1 MFSCL
6 VISQK
11 TSLKRRKKITE
22 CLNQCDI
29 PFDFVDACS
38 PVDAQNYEN
47 SLDDDKYLKSFY
59 RPLSFGEIACALSHK
74 KALEQ
79 FLSSDYANML
89 LLEDD
94 AFIDVGNVN
103 TLLEVEN
110 LLATFDLI
118 KLSSGKRAK
127 KMYKEVR
134 SIKGFSFGYPEKV
147 PNSNLGQWVSRNGAT
162 KMVEIYSNI
171 SAPADILLQPWW
183 KNDMKIG
190 FCQPPIVEESGA
202 TSEIDATQK
211 RKQLPS
217 SRFQK
222 VRSKIDFEIK
232 NRCFNFLR

>member
-1 MFSCL
+1 MFTCL

-22 CLNQCDI
+22 CLNQCGI

-47 SLDDDKYLKSFY
+47 SLDTDKQEKRFY
-59 RPLSFGEIACALSHK
+59 RPLSLGEIAWALSHK

-79 FLSSDYANML
+79 FLRYDYTNLL

-94 AFIDVGNVN
+94 AFIDVVNVN
-103 TLLEVEN
+103 TLLKVEG
-110 LLATFDLI
+110 LLETFDLI
-118 KLSSGKRAK
+118 KLSSGKKIKRMHK
-127 KMYKEVR
+127 KVCSMDD
-134 SIKGFSFGYPEKV
+134 FSFGYPEKV
-147 PNSNLGQWVSRNGAT
+147 PNSNLGQWESRNGAKT
-162 KMVEIYSNI
+162 MVEIYSNI

-202 TSEIDATQK
+202 TSEIDLTQK